1 MNNTVNY
8 DYYKEKNKKK
18 IKGKITFLII
28 LAVILVAAIFA
39 SSIYME
45 LIQLRELNPKAN
57 YTTVFTT
64 NLLYKIIFILLSF
77 VIISSFLFISN
88 TFIIRNLKKYF
99 ARNNLEARKM
109 YNAPVAL
116 IIGFI
121 GAFLTKDY
129 FYGKALLFLNS
140 VKFGRVDPQF
150 GQDIGYY
157 MFERP
162 FYMSLLDFVSNLWL
176 FIVIYTAA
184 YYLLL
189 LLTALS
195 NNFSLD
201 ALKDKIL
208 LRHNLINV
216 AVFFVLK
223 SVSYKF
229 QREELLYSSFTQ
241 TGAVGAGYSNTNIW
255 IKFYT
260 IAPVIV
266 LVIVLISFLFM
277 WKGKLKKAAIA
288 IAVYPVLFILV
299 TIVSGIV
306 QGVFV
311 KPNEFDYEKNYL
323 KYNMLETRAAY
334 GLDKIKQY
342 DFKTIENLTPE
353 IIERN
358 RNTIDNI
365 RVVDYLPTLDSNK
378 QLQSNTN
385 FYTFTTGDILNYTVN
400 GREIPVLISAREINT
415 ANLQNQNFVNKTFKY
430 THGYGVVVNPI
441 NKVTAQGQVEFL
453 LSGLKMDTVDKENLK
468 ITEPRIYYGE
478 LTNNFV
484 IVNPEGSNKE
494 PEIDYDG
501 TTTTHFD
508 AKDTEK
514 IKMNF
519 LNRILFAI
527 KYMDANI
534 LVSSNINSE
543 SQILLNRNVVERA
556 QLGVPFLKVDSD
568 PAMTIT
574 KDGRLKWVL
583 DAYTISDYYP
593 YAQNYYTQ
601 SREPDLRALNGINYI
616 RNSVKITVDAYD
628 GTVKYYIIDK
638 EDPIIKV
645 YQKIYPGVFSEEELP
660 EDIASHT
667 RYPETLFKIQT
678 EVLKKYHLDP
688 NNEKNISDFYTNQD
702 AWNIA
707 KYPDETSPDKV
718 RDIDAYYN
726 MIKLPG
732 DLGKTEEL
740 ILMRPFTPSAGK
752 HNMISWLAVRN
763 SKENYGEMILFNF
776 PKNTNI
782 LGPDQVEVNINQIS
796 EISEYNTLWG
806 QGKSN
811 VFKGSLLVIPIENS
825 VLYVEP
831 IYIQSKSESSI
842 PQVKKVVV
850 GYQEGA
856 DFKHGIGDNLEDALN
871 NLFKGDLKLT
881 DNKMPTVDQKETS
894 QVDTDQS
901 NGQTDTNQNKGQND
915 KEQTD
920 QEQKPEDQISPDTNT
935 PSPDKPVEIDP
946 QKLDEIQKKLDDL
959 IKQSQEL
966 NDLIESLKK

>member
-1 MNNTVNY
+1 MDNEVSY
-8 DYYKEKNKKK
+8 EYFKEKNKKSH
-18 IKGKITFLII
+18 KGKIGILII
-28 LAVILVAAIFA
+28 LAVVLIAAAIG

-45 LIQLRELNPKAN
+45 LIQLRELNPKAD
-57 YTTVFTT
+57 YTSVFTT
-64 NLLYKIIFILLSF
+64 NLLYKVLFIFSSFIVISLFAYISNIFI
-77 VIISSFLFISN
+77 IK
-88 TFIIRNLKKYF
+88 NLKKYLTN
-99 ARNNLEARKM
+99 NNLEARKM
-109 YNAPVAL
+109 HNAPVAL
-116 IIGFI
+116 IIGVI

-157 MFERP
+157 MFQRP

-176 FIVIYTAA
+176 FLVIYSAV
-184 YYLLL
+184 YYVLVLI
-189 LLTALS
+189 TALS
-195 NNFSLD
+195 DRFNIKE
-201 ALKDKIL
+201 LKDKLI
-208 LRHNLINV
+208 LRHNLINI
-216 AVFFVLK
+216 AIFFVLK
-223 SVSYKF
+223 TVSYKF
-229 QREELLYSSFTQ
+229 QREALLYSSFTE
-241 TGAVGAGYSNTNIW
+241 TGVSGSGFSSTNIW
-255 IKFYT
+255 IRFYT

-266 LVIVLISFLFM
+266 LAIVIIAFLFM
-277 WKGKLKKAAIA
+277 WKGKLKKAAVT
-288 IAVYPVLFILV
+288 IAVYPALFILV
-299 TIVSGIV
+299 TITSGII
-306 QGVFV
+306 QTVFV
-311 KPNEFDYEKNYL
+311 KPNEFEYEKNYL
-323 KYNMLETRAAY
+323 KNNMIETRAAY

-342 DFKTIENLTPE
+342 DFKTIEDLTPE
-353 IIERN
+353 IIKNN

-365 RVVDYLPTLDSNK
+365 RVVDYTPTLNSNK

-385 FYTFTTGDILNYTVN
+385 FYTFSTGDILNYMVN
-400 GREIPVLISAREINT
+400 GKEIPVLISAREINT

-453 LSGLKMDTVDKENLK
+453 LSGLKMDTVDKQNLN

-478 LTNNFV
+478 LTDNYV
-484 IVNPEGSNKE
+484 IVNPKASKKE
-494 PEIDYDG
+494 AEIDYDG
-501 TTTTHFD
+501 TAVNYFE
-508 AKDTEK
+508 AGGTEK
-514 IKMNF
+514 IKLNM
-519 LNRILFAI
+519 LNRLLFAT

-534 LVSSNINSE
+534 LVSSNINSD

-556 QLGVPFLKVDSD
+556 QKGVPFLKVDSD
-568 PAMTIT
+568 PVITIT
-574 KDGRLKWVL
+574 SDGRLQWVL
-583 DAYTISDYYP
+583 DAYTVSDNYP
-593 YAQNYYTQ
+593 YAQDFYTQ
-601 SREPDLRALNGINYI
+601 SSEPDLRALNGINYI

-628 GTVKYYIIDK
+628 GTVRYYVIDR
-638 EDPIIKV
+638 EDPIIQA
-645 YQKIYPGVFSEEELP
+645 YQKIYPDVFSKGTLP
-660 EDIASHT
+660 DDIASHT

-688 NNEKNISDFYTNQD
+688 NVHEENISNFYTNQD

-707 KYPDETSPDKV
+707 KYPDESSPDKV

-726 MIKLPG
+726 MIKLPD

-763 SKENYGEMILFNF
+763 SKDNYGEMILFNF

-842 PQVKKVVV
+842 PQVKKIVV
-850 GYQEGA
+850 GYQEGT
-856 DFKHGIGDNLEDALN
+856 DFKHGIGNNLEDALN
-871 NLFKGDLKLT
+871 NLFEGDLKLPG
-881 DNKMPTVDQKETS
+881 NKLPTVGQNEPVTQDENPNGEATGKGNDKPARQTPT
-894 QVDTDQS
+894 DTGNPPAVS
-901 NGQTDTNQNKGQND
+901 NGQ
-915 KEQTD
+915 
-920 QEQKPEDQISPDTNT
+920 
-935 PSPDKPVEIDP
+935 IDRA
-946 QKLDEIQKKLDDL
+946 KLDELQKKLDAL
-959 IKQSQEL
+959 MKQSKEIS
-966 NDLIESLKK
+966 DMIESLKK

>member
-1 MNNTVNY
+1 MEKEINY
-8 DYYKEKNKKK
+8 DYYKEKNKKSNT
-18 IKGKITFLII
+18 GKITFIVI
-28 LAVILVAAIFA
+28 LAVLIVGAIIG

-45 LIQLRELNPKAN
+45 LIQLRELNPKAD
-57 YTTVFTT
+57 YPSVFTT

-77 VIISSFLFISN
+77 VVISLFVYISN
-88 TFIIRNLKKYF
+88 IFIIKNLKKYF
-99 ARNNLEARKM
+99 AHNNLEARKM
-109 YNAPVAL
+109 YNAPIAL
-116 IIGFI
+116 IIGII
-121 GAFLTKDY
+121 GAYLTKDY

-157 MFERP
+157 MFQRP
-162 FYMSLLDFVSNLWL
+162 FYMSLLDFISNLWL
-176 FIVIYTAA
+176 FIVIYSAI
-184 YYLLL
+184 YYVLV
-189 LLTALS
+189 LLTAL
-195 NNFSLD
+195 NNTFSAD
-201 ALKDKIL
+201 TLKDKIL
-208 LRHNLINV
+208 LRHNLLNV
-216 AVFFVLK
+216 AIFFVLK

-229 QREELLYSSFTQ
+229 QREGLLYSSFTE
-241 TGAVGAGYSNTNIW
+241 TGVNGSGFSSTNIW
-255 IKFYT
+255 IRFYT

-266 LVIVLISFLFM
+266 LAIVIIAFLFM
-277 WKGKLKKAAIA
+277 WKGKLKKAAFTIA
-288 IAVYPVLFILV
+288 IYPVLFILV
-299 TIVSGIV
+299 TITSGII
-306 QGVFV
+306 QTVFV
-311 KPNEFDYEKNYL
+311 KPNEFEYEKNYL
-323 KYNMLETRAAY
+323 KNNMIETRAAY

-342 DFKTIENLTPE
+342 DFKTIEDLTPE
-353 IIERN
+353 IIKNN

-365 RVVDYLPTLDSNK
+365 RVVDYAPTLNSNK

-385 FYTFTTGDILNYTVN
+385 FYTFSTGDILNYTVN
-400 GREIPVLISAREINT
+400 GKEIPVLISAREINT
-415 ANLQNQNFVNKTFKY
+415 SNLQNQNFVNRTFKY

-453 LSGLKMDTVDKENLK
+453 LSGLKMDTVDKQNLN

-484 IVNPEGSNKE
+484 IVNPKASKKE
-494 PEIDYDG
+494 AEIDYDG
-501 TTTTHFD
+501 TAVNYFE
-508 AKDTEK
+508 AGDTEK
-514 IKMNF
+514 IKLNL
-519 LNRILFAI
+519 LNRLLFAT

-556 QLGVPFLKVDSD
+556 QKGVPFLKVDSD

-574 KDGRLKWVL
+574 SDGRLKWVL
-583 DAYTISDYYP
+583 DAYTVSDNYP
-593 YAQNYYTQ
+593 YAQNFYTQ
-601 SREPDLRALNGINYI
+601 SSEPDLRALNGINYI

-628 GTVKYYIIDK
+628 GTVRYYVIDK
-638 EDPIIKV
+638 EDPIIQAYQKV
-645 YQKIYPGVFSEEELP
+645 YPEVFSKEPLP

-688 NNEKNISDFYTNQD
+688 NEHEENISNFYTNQD

-707 KYPDETSPDKV
+707 KYPDENSPDKV

-726 MIKLPG
+726 MIKLP
-732 DLGKTEEL
+732 DNLGKTEEL

-763 SKENYGEMILFNF
+763 SKDNYGEMILFNF

-842 PQVKKVVV
+842 PQVKKIIV
-850 GYQEGA
+850 GYQDGT
-856 DFKHGIGDNLEDALN
+856 DFKHGIGNNLEDALN
-871 NLFKGDLKLT
+871 NLFEGDLKLT
-881 DNKMPTVDQKETS
+881 GNKLPTVDQKEQNGEEETQNGETPNEGNNQPAEQTS
-894 QVDTDQS
+894 TDTGTPPADK
-901 NGQTDTNQNKGQND
+901 NGQL
-915 KEQTD
+915 D
-920 QEQKPEDQISPDTNT
+920 QA
-935 PSPDKPVEIDP
+935 
-946 QKLDEIQKKLDDL
+946 KLDEIQKKLDEL
-959 IKQSQEL
+959 MKQSKEI

>member
-1 MNNTVNY
+1 MEKEINY
-8 DYYKEKNKKK
+8 DYYKEKSKKSNT
-18 IKGKITFLII
+18 GKITFFVI
-28 LAVILVAAIFA
+28 LAVLVVAAVVG

-45 LIQLRELNPKAN
+45 LIQLRELNPKAD
-57 YTTVFTT
+57 YSSVFTT

-77 VIISSFLFISN
+77 IAISLFVYISN
-88 TFIIRNLKKYF
+88 IFIIKNLKKYF
-99 ARNNLEARKM
+99 AHNNLEARKM
-109 YNAPVAL
+109 YNAPIAL
-116 IIGFI
+116 IIGII
-121 GAFLTKDY
+121 GAYLTKDY

-157 MFERP
+157 MFQRP
-162 FYMSLLDFVSNLWL
+162 FYMSLLDFISNLWL
-176 FIVIYTAA
+176 FIVIYSAI
-184 YYLLL
+184 YYVLI
-189 LLTALS
+189 LLTAL
-195 NNFSLD
+195 NNTFSAD

-208 LRHNLINV
+208 LRHNLLNV
-216 AVFFVLK
+216 AIFFVLK

-229 QREELLYSSFTQ
+229 QREGLLYSSFTE
-241 TGAVGAGYSNTNIW
+241 TGVIGSGFSSTNIW
-255 IKFYT
+255 IRFYT
-260 IAPVIV
+260 IAPIIV
-266 LVIVLISFLFM
+266 LAIVIIAFLFM
-277 WKGKLKKAAIA
+277 WKGKLKKAAVT

-299 TIVSGIV
+299 TITSGII
-306 QGVFV
+306 QTVFV
-311 KPNEFDYEKNYL
+311 KPNEFEYEKNYL
-323 KYNMLETRAAY
+323 KNNMIETRAAY

-342 DFKTIENLTPE
+342 DFKTIEDLTPE
-353 IIERN
+353 IIKNN

-365 RVVDYLPTLDSNK
+365 RVVDYVPTLNSNK

-385 FYTFTTGDILNYTVN
+385 FYTFSTGDILNYTVN
-400 GREIPVLISAREINT
+400 GKEIPVLISAREINT
-415 ANLQNQNFVNKTFKY
+415 ANLQNQNFVNRTFKY

-453 LSGLKMDTVDKENLK
+453 LSGLKMDTVDKQTLNV
-468 ITEPRIYYGE
+468 TEPRIYYGE

-484 IVNPEGSNKE
+484 IVNPKASKKE
-494 PEIDYDG
+494 AEIDYDG
-501 TTTTHFD
+501 TAVNYFE
-508 AKDTEK
+508 AGDTEK
-514 IKMNF
+514 IKLNL
-519 LNRILFAI
+519 LNRVLFAT

-534 LVSSNINSE
+534 LVSSNINSD

-556 QLGVPFLKVDSD
+556 QKGVPFLKVDSD

-574 KDGRLKWVL
+574 SDGRLKWVL
-583 DAYTISDYYP
+583 DAYTVSDNYP
-593 YAQNYYTQ
+593 YAQNIYTQ
-601 SREPDLRALNGINYI
+601 SSEPDLRALNGINYI

-628 GTVKYYIIDK
+628 GTVRYYVIDK
-638 EDPIIKV
+638 EDPIIQAYQKV
-645 YQKIYPGVFSEEELP
+645 YPEVFSKEPLP

-688 NNEKNISDFYTNQD
+688 NEHEENISNFYTNQD

-707 KYPDETSPDKV
+707 KYPDESSPDKV

-732 DLGKTEEL
+732 DLGNTEEL

-763 SKENYGEMILFNF
+763 SKDNYGEMILFNF

-831 IYIQSKSESSI
+831 IYIQSKSDSSI

-850 GYQEGA
+850 GYQEGT
-856 DFKHGIGDNLEDALN
+856 DFKHGIGNNLEDALN
-871 NLFKGDLKLT
+871 NLFAGDLKLT
-881 DNKMPTVDQKETS
+881 GNKLPTVDQKEQNQAEENQNGEVPNEGNNKPAEQTS
-894 QVDTDQS
+894 TDTGTPPAGK
-901 NGQTDTNQNKGQND
+901 NGQL
-915 KEQTD
+915 D
-920 QEQKPEDQISPDTNT
+920 QA
-935 PSPDKPVEIDP
+935 
-946 QKLDEIQKKLDDL
+946 KLDEIQKKLDDL
-959 IKQSQEL
+959 MKQSKEIS
-966 NDLIESLKK
+966 DLIESLRK

>member
-1 MNNTVNY
+1 MEKEINY
-8 DYYKEKNKKK
+8 DYYKEKNKKSNT
-18 IKGKITFLII
+18 GKITFIVI
-28 LAVILVAAIFA
+28 LAVLIVGAIIG

-45 LIQLRELNPKAN
+45 LIQLRELNPKAD
-57 YTTVFTT
+57 YSSVFTT

-77 VIISSFLFISN
+77 VVISLFVYISN
-88 TFIIRNLKKYF
+88 IFIIKNLKKYF
-99 ARNNLEARKM
+99 THNNLEARKM
-109 YNAPVAL
+109 YNSPIAL
-116 IIGFI
+116 IIGII
-121 GAFLTKDY
+121 GAYLTKDY

-157 MFERP
+157 MFQRP
-162 FYMSLLDFVSNLWL
+162 FYMSLLDFISNLWL
-176 FIVIYTAA
+176 FIVIYSAI
-184 YYLLL
+184 YYVLV
-189 LLTALS
+189 LLTAL
-195 NNFSLD
+195 NNTFSAD
-201 ALKDKIL
+201 TLKDKIL
-208 LRHNLINV
+208 LRHNLLNV
-216 AVFFVLK
+216 AIFFVLK

-229 QREELLYSSFTQ
+229 QREGLLYSSFTE
-241 TGAVGAGYSNTNIW
+241 TGVSGSGFSSTNIW
-255 IKFYT
+255 IRFYT

-266 LVIVLISFLFM
+266 LAIVIIAFLFM
-277 WKGKLKKAAIA
+277 WKGKLKKAALT

-299 TIVSGIV
+299 TITSGII
-306 QGVFV
+306 QTVFV
-311 KPNEFDYEKNYL
+311 KPNEFEYEKNYL
-323 KYNMLETRAAY
+323 KNNMIETRAAY

-342 DFKTIENLTPE
+342 DFKTIEDLTPE
-353 IIERN
+353 IIKNN

-365 RVVDYLPTLDSNK
+365 RVVDYAPTLNSNK

-385 FYTFTTGDILNYTVN
+385 FYTFSTGDILNYTVN
-400 GREIPVLISAREINT
+400 GKEIPVLISAREINT
-415 ANLQNQNFVNKTFKY
+415 SNLQNQNFVNRTFKY

-453 LSGLKMDTVDKENLK
+453 LSGLKMDTVDKQNLN

-484 IVNPEGSNKE
+484 IVNPKASKKE
-494 PEIDYDG
+494 AEIDYDG
-501 TTTTHFD
+501 TAVNYFE
-508 AKDTEK
+508 AGDTEK
-514 IKMNF
+514 IKLNL
-519 LNRILFAI
+519 LNRLLFAT

-534 LVSSNINSE
+534 LVSSNINSD

-556 QLGVPFLKVDSD
+556 QKGVPFLKVDSD

-574 KDGRLKWVL
+574 ADGRLKWVL
-583 DAYTISDYYP
+583 DAYTVSDNYP
-593 YAQNYYTQ
+593 YAQNFYTQ
-601 SREPDLRALNGINYI
+601 SSEPDLRALNGINYI

-628 GTVKYYIIDK
+628 GTVRYYVIDK
-638 EDPIIKV
+638 EDPIIQAYQKV
-645 YQKIYPGVFSEEELP
+645 YPEVFSKEPLP

-688 NNEKNISDFYTNQD
+688 NEHEENISNFYTNQD

-707 KYPDETSPDKV
+707 KYPDENSPDKV

-726 MIKLPG
+726 MIKLPD

-763 SKENYGEMILFNF
+763 SKDNYGEMILFNF

-842 PQVKKVVV
+842 PQVKKIVV
-850 GYQEGA
+850 GYQDGT
-856 DFKHGIGDNLEDALN
+856 DFKHGIGNNLEDALN
-871 NLFKGDLKLT
+871 NLFEGDLKLT
-881 DNKMPTVDQKETS
+881 GNKLPTVDQKEQNGEEENQNGETPNEGNNQPAEQTS
-894 QVDTDQS
+894 TDTGTPPADK
-901 NGQTDTNQNKGQND
+901 NGQL
-915 KEQTD
+915 D
-920 QEQKPEDQISPDTNT
+920 QA
-935 PSPDKPVEIDP
+935 
-946 QKLDEIQKKLDDL
+946 KLDEIQKKLDEL
-959 IKQSQEL
+959 MKQSKEI

>member
-1 MNNTVNY
+1 MEKEVNY
-8 DYYKEKNKKK
+8 DYYKEKNKKGNT
-18 IKGKITFLII
+18 GKITFIVI
-28 LAVILVAAIFA
+28 LAVLVIAAVIG

-45 LIQLRELNPKAN
+45 LIQLRELNPKAD
-57 YTTVFTT
+57 YSSVFTT
-64 NLLYKIIFILLSF
+64 NLLYKVIFIF
-77 VIISSFLFISN
+77 SSFIVISLFVYISN
-88 TFIIRNLKKYF
+88 IFIIKNLKKYF
-99 ARNNLEARKM
+99 TQNNLEARKM
-109 YNAPVAL
+109 YNAPIAL
-116 IIGFI
+116 GIGII

-157 MFERP
+157 MFQRP
-162 FYMSLLDFVSNLWL
+162 FYMSLLDFISNLWL
-176 FIVIYTAA
+176 FIVIYSAI
-184 YYLLL
+184 YYVLV
-189 LLTALS
+189 LLTAL
-195 NNFSLD
+195 NNTFSVNTLM
-201 ALKDKIL
+201 DKIL
-208 LRHNLINV
+208 LRHNLLNV
-216 AVFFVLK
+216 AIFFILK

-229 QREELLYSSFTQ
+229 QREALLYSSFTE
-241 TGAVGAGYSNTNIW
+241 TAVSGSGFSNTNIW
-255 IKFYT
+255 IRFYT
-260 IAPVIV
+260 IAPIIV
-266 LVIVLISFLFM
+266 LAIVIIAFLFM
-277 WKGKLKKAAIA
+277 WKGKLKKAAIT

-299 TIVSGIV
+299 TITSGII
-306 QGVFV
+306 QTVFV
-311 KPNEFDYEKNYL
+311 KPNEFEYEKNYL
-323 KYNMLETRAAY
+323 KNNMIETRAAY

-342 DFKTIENLTPE
+342 DFKTIEDLTPE
-353 IIERN
+353 IIKNN

-365 RVVDYLPTLDSNK
+365 RVVDYVPTLNSNK

-385 FYTFTTGDILNYTVN
+385 FYTFSTGDILNYTVN
-400 GREIPVLISAREINT
+400 GKEIPVLISAREINT
-415 ANLQNQNFVNKTFKY
+415 ANLQNQNFVNRTFKY

-453 LSGLKMDTVDKENLK
+453 LSGLKMDTVDKQSLN

-484 IVNPEGSNKE
+484 IVNPKASKKE
-494 PEIDYDG
+494 AEIDYDG
-501 TTTTHFD
+501 TAVNYFD
-508 AKDTEK
+508 AGGTEK
-514 IKMNF
+514 IKLNL
-519 LNRILFAI
+519 LNRVLFAT

-534 LVSSNINSE
+534 LVSSNINSD
-543 SQILLNRNVVERA
+543 SQILLNRNVVDRA
-556 QLGVPFLKVDSD
+556 QKGVPFLKVDSD

-574 KDGRLKWVL
+574 SDGRLKWVL
-583 DAYTISDYYP
+583 DAYTVSDNYP
-593 YAQNYYTQ
+593 YAQNFYTQ
-601 SREPDLRALNGINYI
+601 SSEPDLRVLNGINYI

-628 GTVKYYIIDK
+628 GTVKYYVIDK
-638 EDPIIKV
+638 EDPIIQAYQKV
-645 YQKIYPGVFSEEELP
+645 YPDVFSKEPLP

-688 NNEKNISDFYTNQD
+688 NVHEENISNFYTNQD

-707 KYPDETSPDKV
+707 KYPDENSPDKV

-763 SKENYGEMILFNF
+763 SKDNYGEMILFNF

-842 PQVKKVVV
+842 PQVKKIVV
-850 GYQEGA
+850 GYQDGT
-856 DFKHGIGDNLEDALN
+856 DFKHGIGNNLEDALN
-871 NLFKGDLKLT
+871 NLFEGDLKLT
-881 DNKMPTVDQKETS
+881 GNKLPTVDQKEP
-894 QVDTDQS
+894 DQKDETQ
-901 NGQTDTNQNKGQND
+901 NGEVPNDGNNKPADQT
-915 KEQTD
+915 
-920 QEQKPEDQISPDTNT
+920 SPDTGT
-935 PSPDKPVEIDP
+935 PPADNIGEAD
-946 QKLDEIQKKLDDL
+946 QAKLDEIQKKLDEL
-959 IKQSQEL
+959 MKQSKEIS
-966 NDLIESLKK
+966 DLIEGLRK

>member
-1 MNNTVNY
+1 MEKEVNY
-8 DYYKEKNKKK
+8 DYYKEKNKKGNT
-18 IKGKITFLII
+18 GKITFIVI
-28 LAVILVAAIFA
+28 LAVLVIAAVIG

-45 LIQLRELNPKAN
+45 LIQLRELNPKAD
-57 YTTVFTT
+57 YSSVFTT
-64 NLLYKIIFILLSF
+64 NLLYKVIFIF
-77 VIISSFLFISN
+77 SSFIVISLFVYISN
-88 TFIIRNLKKYF
+88 IFIIKNLKKYF
-99 ARNNLEARKM
+99 TQNNLEARKM
-109 YNAPVAL
+109 YNAPIAL
-116 IIGFI
+116 SIGII

-157 MFERP
+157 MFQRP
-162 FYMSLLDFVSNLWL
+162 FYMSLLDFISNLWL
-176 FIVIYTAA
+176 FIVIYSAI
-184 YYLLL
+184 YYVLV
-189 LLTALS
+189 LLTAL
-195 NNFSLD
+195 NNTFSVNT
-201 ALKDKIL
+201 LKDKIL
-208 LRHNLINV
+208 LRHNLLNV
-216 AVFFVLK
+216 AIFFILK

-229 QREELLYSSFTQ
+229 QREALLYSSFTE
-241 TGAVGAGYSNTNIW
+241 TAVSGSGFSNTNIW
-255 IKFYT
+255 IRFYT
-260 IAPVIV
+260 IAPIIV
-266 LVIVLISFLFM
+266 LAIVIIAFLFM
-277 WKGKLKKAAIA
+277 WKGKLKKAAIT

-299 TIVSGIV
+299 TITSGII
-306 QGVFV
+306 QTVFV
-311 KPNEFDYEKNYL
+311 KPNEFEYEKSYL
-323 KYNMLETRAAY
+323 KNNMIETRAAY

-342 DFKTIENLTPE
+342 DFKTIEDLTPE
-353 IIERN
+353 IIKNN

-365 RVVDYLPTLDSNK
+365 RVVDYVPTLNSNK

-385 FYTFTTGDILNYTVN
+385 FYTFSTGDILNYTVN
-400 GREIPVLISAREINT
+400 GKEIPVLISAREINT
-415 ANLQNQNFVNKTFKY
+415 SNLQNQNFVNRTFKY

-453 LSGLKMDTVDKENLK
+453 LSGLKMDTVDKQSLN

-484 IVNPEGSNKE
+484 IVNPKASKKE
-494 PEIDYDG
+494 AEIDYDG
-501 TTTTHFD
+501 TAVNYFD
-508 AKDTEK
+508 AGGTEK
-514 IKMNF
+514 IKLNL
-519 LNRILFAI
+519 LNRMLFAT

-534 LVSSNINSE
+534 LVSSNINSD
-543 SQILLNRNVVERA
+543 SQILLNRNVVDRA
-556 QLGVPFLKVDSD
+556 QKGVPFLKVDSD

-574 KDGRLKWVL
+574 SDGRLKWVL
-583 DAYTISDYYP
+583 DAYTVSDNYP
-593 YAQNYYTQ
+593 YAQNFYTQ
-601 SREPDLRALNGINYI
+601 SSEPDLRVLNGINYI

-628 GTVKYYIIDK
+628 GTVKYYVIDK
-638 EDPIIKV
+638 EDPIIQAYQKV
-645 YQKIYPGVFSEEELP
+645 YPDVFSKEPLP

-688 NNEKNISDFYTNQD
+688 NVHEENISNFYTNQD

-707 KYPDETSPDKV
+707 KYPDENSPDKV

-763 SKENYGEMILFNF
+763 SKDNYGEMILFNF

-842 PQVKKVVV
+842 PQVKKIVV
-850 GYQEGA
+850 GYQDGT
-856 DFKHGIGDNLEDALN
+856 DFKHGIGNNLEDALN
-871 NLFKGDLKLT
+871 NLFEGDLKLT
-881 DNKMPTVDQKETS
+881 GNKLPTVDQKDET
-894 QVDTDQS
+894 QNGEVPNDGNNKPADQ
-901 NGQTDTNQNKGQND
+901 T
-915 KEQTD
+915 
-920 QEQKPEDQISPDTNT
+920 SPDTGT
-935 PSPDKPVEIDP
+935 PPADNIGEAD
-946 QKLDEIQKKLDDL
+946 QAKLDEIQKKLDEL
-959 IKQSQEL
+959 MKQSKEIS
-966 NDLIESLKK
+966 DLIEGLRK

>member
-1 MNNTVNY
+1 MEKEINY
-8 DYYKEKNKKK
+8 DYYKEKNKKSNT
-18 IKGKITFLII
+18 GKITFI
-28 LAVILVAAIFA
+28 VIFA
-39 SSIYME
+39 VLIVGAIIGSSIYME
-45 LIQLRELNPKAN
+45 LIQLRELNPKAD
-57 YTTVFTT
+57 YSSVFTT

-77 VIISSFLFISN
+77 VVISLFVYISN
-88 TFIIRNLKKYF
+88 IFIIKNLKKYF
-99 ARNNLEARKM
+99 THNNLEARKM
-109 YNAPVAL
+109 YNAPIAL
-116 IIGFI
+116 IIGII
-121 GAFLTKDY
+121 GAYLTKDY

-157 MFERP
+157 MFQRP
-162 FYMSLLDFVSNLWL
+162 FYMSLLDFISNLWL
-176 FIVIYTAA
+176 FIVIYSAI
-184 YYLLL
+184 YYVLV
-189 LLTALS
+189 LLTAL
-195 NNFSLD
+195 NNTFSAD
-201 ALKDKIL
+201 TLKDKIL
-208 LRHNLINV
+208 LRHNLLNV
-216 AVFFVLK
+216 AIFFVLK

-229 QREELLYSSFTQ
+229 QREGLLYSSFTE
-241 TGAVGAGYSNTNIW
+241 TGVNGSGFSSTNIW
-255 IKFYT
+255 IRFYT

-266 LVIVLISFLFM
+266 LAIVIIAFLFM
-277 WKGKLKKAAIA
+277 WKGKLKKAAFT

-299 TIVSGIV
+299 TITSGII
-306 QGVFV
+306 QTVFV
-311 KPNEFDYEKNYL
+311 KPNEFEYEKNYL
-323 KYNMLETRAAY
+323 KNNMIETRAAY

-342 DFKTIENLTPE
+342 DFKTIEDLTPE
-353 IIERN
+353 IIKNN

-365 RVVDYLPTLDSNK
+365 RVVDYAPTLNSNK

-385 FYTFTTGDILNYTVN
+385 FYTFSTGDILNYTVN
-400 GREIPVLISAREINT
+400 GKEIPVLISAREINT
-415 ANLQNQNFVNKTFKY
+415 SNLQNQNFVNRTFKY

-453 LSGLKMDTVDKENLK
+453 LSGLKMDTVDKQNLN

-484 IVNPEGSNKE
+484 IVNPKASKKE
-494 PEIDYDG
+494 AEIDYDG
-501 TTTTHFD
+501 TAVNYFE
-508 AKDTEK
+508 AGDTEK
-514 IKMNF
+514 IKLNL
-519 LNRILFAI
+519 LNRLLFAT

-556 QLGVPFLKVDSD
+556 QKGVPFLKVDSD

-574 KDGRLKWVL
+574 SDGRLKWVL
-583 DAYTISDYYP
+583 DAYTVSDNYP
-593 YAQNYYTQ
+593 YAQNFYTQ
-601 SREPDLRALNGINYI
+601 SSEPDLRALNGINYI

-628 GTVKYYIIDK
+628 GTVRYYVIDK
-638 EDPIIKV
+638 EDPIIQAYQKV
-645 YQKIYPGVFSEEELP
+645 YPEVFSKEPLP

-688 NNEKNISDFYTNQD
+688 NEHEENISNFYTNQD

-707 KYPDETSPDKV
+707 KYPDENSPDKV

-726 MIKLPG
+726 MIKLPD

-763 SKENYGEMILFNF
+763 SKDNYGEMILFNF

-842 PQVKKVVV
+842 PQVKKIIV
-850 GYQEGA
+850 GYQDGT
-856 DFKHGIGDNLEDALN
+856 DFKHGIGNNLEDALN
-871 NLFKGDLKLT
+871 NLFEGDLKLT
-881 DNKMPTVDQKETS
+881 GNKLPTVDQKEQNGEEETQNGETPNEGNNQPAEQTS
-894 QVDTDQS
+894 TDTGTPPADK
-901 NGQTDTNQNKGQND
+901 NGQL
-915 KEQTD
+915 D
-920 QEQKPEDQISPDTNT
+920 QA
-935 PSPDKPVEIDP
+935 
-946 QKLDEIQKKLDDL
+946 KLDEIQKKLDEL
-959 IKQSQEL
+959 MKQSKEI

>member
-1 MNNTVNY
+1 MEKEINY
-8 DYYKEKNKKK
+8 DYYKEKNKKSNT
-18 IKGKITFLII
+18 GKITFIVI
-28 LAVILVAAIFA
+28 LAVLIVGAIIG

-45 LIQLRELNPKAN
+45 LIQLRELNPKAD
-57 YTTVFTT
+57 YPSVFTT

-77 VIISSFLFISN
+77 VVISLFVYISN
-88 TFIIRNLKKYF
+88 IFIIKNLKKYF
-99 ARNNLEARKM
+99 AHNNLEARKM
-109 YNAPVAL
+109 YNAPIAL
-116 IIGFI
+116 IIGII
-121 GAFLTKDY
+121 GAYLTKDY

-157 MFERP
+157 MFQRP
-162 FYMSLLDFVSNLWL
+162 FYMSLLDFISNLWL
-176 FIVIYTAA
+176 FIVIYSAI
-184 YYLLL
+184 YYVLV
-189 LLTALS
+189 LLTAL
-195 NNFSLD
+195 NNTFSAD
-201 ALKDKIL
+201 TLKDKIL
-208 LRHNLINV
+208 LRHNLLNV
-216 AVFFVLK
+216 AIFFVLK

-229 QREELLYSSFTQ
+229 QREGLLYSSFTE
-241 TGAVGAGYSNTNIW
+241 TGVNGSGFSSTNIW
-255 IKFYT
+255 IRFYT

-266 LVIVLISFLFM
+266 LAIVIIAFLFM
-277 WKGKLKKAAIA
+277 WKGKLKKAAFT

-299 TIVSGIV
+299 TITSGII
-306 QGVFV
+306 QTVFV
-311 KPNEFDYEKNYL
+311 KPNEFEYEKNYL
-323 KYNMLETRAAY
+323 KNNMIETRAAY

-342 DFKTIENLTPE
+342 DFKTIEDLTPE
-353 IIERN
+353 IIKNN

-365 RVVDYLPTLDSNK
+365 RVVDYAPTLNSNK

-385 FYTFTTGDILNYTVN
+385 FYTFSTGDILNYTVN
-400 GREIPVLISAREINT
+400 GKEIPVLISAREINT
-415 ANLQNQNFVNKTFKY
+415 SNLQNQNFVNRTFKY

-453 LSGLKMDTVDKENLK
+453 LSGLKMDTVDKQNLN

-484 IVNPEGSNKE
+484 IVNPKASKKE
-494 PEIDYDG
+494 AEIDYDG
-501 TTTTHFD
+501 TAVNYFE
-508 AKDTEK
+508 AGDTEK
-514 IKMNF
+514 IKLNL
-519 LNRILFAI
+519 LNRLLFAT

-556 QLGVPFLKVDSD
+556 QKGVPFLKVDSD

-574 KDGRLKWVL
+574 SDGRLKWVL
-583 DAYTISDYYP
+583 DAYTVSDNYP
-593 YAQNYYTQ
+593 YAQNFYTQ
-601 SREPDLRALNGINYI
+601 SSEPDLRALNGINYI

-628 GTVKYYIIDK
+628 GTVRYYVIDK
-638 EDPIIKV
+638 EDPIIQAYQKV
-645 YQKIYPGVFSEEELP
+645 YPEVFSKEPLP

-688 NNEKNISDFYTNQD
+688 NEHEENISNFYTNQD

-707 KYPDETSPDKV
+707 KYPDENSPDKV

-726 MIKLPG
+726 MIKLPD

-763 SKENYGEMILFNF
+763 SKDNYGEMILFNF

-842 PQVKKVVV
+842 PQVKKIIV
-850 GYQEGA
+850 GYQDGT
-856 DFKHGIGDNLEDALN
+856 DFKHGIGNNLEDALN
-871 NLFKGDLKLT
+871 NLFEGDLKLT
-881 DNKMPTVDQKETS
+881 GNKLPTVDQKEQNGEEETQNGETPNEGNNQPAEQTS
-894 QVDTDQS
+894 
-901 NGQTDTNQNKGQND
+901 TDTG
-915 KEQTD
+915 
-920 QEQKPEDQISPDTNT
+920 T
-935 PSPDKPVEIDP
+935 PPAD
-946 QKLDEIQKKLDDL
+946 
-959 IKQSQEL
+959 
-966 NDLIESLKK
+966 

>member
-1 MNNTVNY
+1 MEKEINY
-8 DYYKEKNKKK
+8 DYYKEKNKKSNT
-18 IKGKITFLII
+18 GKITFI
-28 LAVILVAAIFA
+28 VIFA
-39 SSIYME
+39 VLIVGAIIGSSIYME
-45 LIQLRELNPKAN
+45 LIQLRELNPKAD
-57 YTTVFTT
+57 YSSVFTT

-77 VIISSFLFISN
+77 VVISLFVYISN
-88 TFIIRNLKKYF
+88 IFIIKNLKKYF
-99 ARNNLEARKM
+99 THNNLEARKM
-109 YNAPVAL
+109 YNAPIAL
-116 IIGFI
+116 IIGII
-121 GAFLTKDY
+121 GAYLTKDY

-157 MFERP
+157 MFQRP
-162 FYMSLLDFVSNLWL
+162 FYMSLLDFISNLWL
-176 FIVIYTAA
+176 FIVIYSAI
-184 YYLLL
+184 YYVLV
-189 LLTALS
+189 LLTAL
-195 NNFSLD
+195 NNTFSAD
-201 ALKDKIL
+201 TLKDKIL
-208 LRHNLINV
+208 LRHNLLNV
-216 AVFFVLK
+216 AIFFVLK

-229 QREELLYSSFTQ
+229 QREGLLYSSFTE
-241 TGAVGAGYSNTNIW
+241 TGVSGSGFSSTNIW
-255 IKFYT
+255 IRFYT

-266 LVIVLISFLFM
+266 LAIVIIAFLFM
-277 WKGKLKKAAIA
+277 WKGKLKKAALT

-299 TIVSGIV
+299 TITSGII
-306 QGVFV
+306 QTVFV
-311 KPNEFDYEKNYL
+311 KPNEFEYEKNYL
-323 KYNMLETRAAY
+323 KNNMIETRAAY

-342 DFKTIENLTPE
+342 DFKTIEDLTPE
-353 IIERN
+353 IIKNN

-365 RVVDYLPTLDSNK
+365 RVVDYTPTLNSNK

-385 FYTFTTGDILNYTVN
+385 FYTFSTGDILNYTVN
-400 GREIPVLISAREINT
+400 GKEIPVLISAREINT
-415 ANLQNQNFVNKTFKY
+415 SNLQNQNFVNRTFKY

-453 LSGLKMDTVDKENLK
+453 LSGLKMDTVDKQNLN

-484 IVNPEGSNKE
+484 IVNPKASKKE
-494 PEIDYDG
+494 AEIDYDG
-501 TTTTHFD
+501 TAVNYFE
-508 AKDTEK
+508 AGNTEK
-514 IKMNF
+514 IKLNL
-519 LNRILFAI
+519 LNRLLFAT

-534 LVSSNINSE
+534 LVSSNINSD

-556 QLGVPFLKVDSD
+556 QKGVPFLKVDSD

-574 KDGRLKWVL
+574 SDGRLKWVL
-583 DAYTISDYYP
+583 DAYTVSDNYP
-593 YAQNYYTQ
+593 YAQNFYTQ
-601 SREPDLRALNGINYI
+601 SSEPDLRALNGINYI

-628 GTVKYYIIDK
+628 GTVRYYVIDK
-638 EDPIIKV
+638 EDPIIQAYQKV
-645 YQKIYPGVFSEEELP
+645 YPEVFSKEPLP

-688 NNEKNISDFYTNQD
+688 NEHEENISNFYTNQD

-707 KYPDETSPDKV
+707 KYPDENSPDKV

-726 MIKLPG
+726 MIKLPD

-763 SKENYGEMILFNF
+763 SKDNYGEMILFNF

-842 PQVKKVVV
+842 PQVKKIVV
-850 GYQEGA
+850 GYQDGT
-856 DFKHGIGDNLEDALN
+856 DFKHGIGNNLEDALN
-871 NLFKGDLKLT
+871 NLFEGDLKLT
-881 DNKMPTVDQKETS
+881 GNKLPTVDQKEQNGEEENQNGETPNEGNNQPAEQTS
-894 QVDTDQS
+894 TDTGTPPADK
-901 NGQTDTNQNKGQND
+901 NGQL
-915 KEQTD
+915 D
-920 QEQKPEDQISPDTNT
+920 QA
-935 PSPDKPVEIDP
+935 
-946 QKLDEIQKKLDDL
+946 KLDEIQKKLDEL
-959 IKQSQEL
+959 MKQSKEI

>member
-1 MNNTVNY
+1 MEKEINY
-8 DYYKEKNKKK
+8 DYYKEKNKKSNT
-18 IKGKITFLII
+18 GKITFIVI
-28 LAVILVAAIFA
+28 LAVLIVGAIIG

-45 LIQLRELNPKAN
+45 LIQLRELNPKAD
-57 YTTVFTT
+57 YSSVFTT

-77 VIISSFLFISN
+77 VVISLFVYISN
-88 TFIIRNLKKYF
+88 IFIIKNLKKYF
-99 ARNNLEARKM
+99 THNNLEARKM
-109 YNAPVAL
+109 YNAPIAL
-116 IIGFI
+116 IIGII
-121 GAFLTKDY
+121 GAYLTKDY

-157 MFERP
+157 MFQRP
-162 FYMSLLDFVSNLWL
+162 FYMSLLDFISNLWL
-176 FIVIYTAA
+176 FIVIYSAI
-184 YYLLL
+184 YYVLV
-189 LLTALS
+189 LLTAL
-195 NNFSLD
+195 NNTFSAD
-201 ALKDKIL
+201 TLKDKIL
-208 LRHNLINV
+208 LRHNLLNV
-216 AVFFVLK
+216 AIFFVLK

-229 QREELLYSSFTQ
+229 QREGLLYSSFTE
-241 TGAVGAGYSNTNIW
+241 TGVSGSGFSSTNIW
-255 IKFYT
+255 IRFYT

-266 LVIVLISFLFM
+266 LAIVIIAFLFM
-277 WKGKLKKAAIA
+277 WKGKLKKAALT

-299 TIVSGIV
+299 TITSGII
-306 QGVFV
+306 QTVFV
-311 KPNEFDYEKNYL
+311 KPNEFEYEKNYL
-323 KYNMLETRAAY
+323 KNNMIETRAAY

-342 DFKTIENLTPE
+342 DFKTIEDLTPE
-353 IIERN
+353 IIKNN

-365 RVVDYLPTLDSNK
+365 RVVDYTPTLNSNK

-385 FYTFTTGDILNYTVN
+385 FYTFSTGDILNYTVN
-400 GREIPVLISAREINT
+400 GKEIPVLISAREINT
-415 ANLQNQNFVNKTFKY
+415 SNLQNQNFVNRTFKY

-453 LSGLKMDTVDKENLK
+453 LSGLKMDTVDKQNLN

-484 IVNPEGSNKE
+484 IVNPKASKKE
-494 PEIDYDG
+494 AEIDYDG
-501 TTTTHFD
+501 TAVNYFE
-508 AKDTEK
+508 AGNTEK
-514 IKMNF
+514 IKLNL
-519 LNRILFAI
+519 LNRLLFAT

-534 LVSSNINSE
+534 LVSSNINSD

-556 QLGVPFLKVDSD
+556 QKGVPFLKVDSD

-574 KDGRLKWVL
+574 SDGRLKWVL
-583 DAYTISDYYP
+583 DAYTVSDNYP
-593 YAQNYYTQ
+593 YAQNFYTQ
-601 SREPDLRALNGINYI
+601 SSEPDLRALNGINYI

-628 GTVKYYIIDK
+628 GTVRYYVIDK
-638 EDPIIKV
+638 EDPIIQAYQKV
-645 YQKIYPGVFSEEELP
+645 YPEVFSKEPLP

-688 NNEKNISDFYTNQD
+688 NEHEENISNFYTNQD

-707 KYPDETSPDKV
+707 KYPDENSPDKV

-726 MIKLPG
+726 MIKLPD

-763 SKENYGEMILFNF
+763 SKDNYGEMILFNF

-842 PQVKKVVV
+842 PQVKKIVV
-850 GYQEGA
+850 GYQDRT
-856 DFKHGIGDNLEDALN
+856 DFKHGIGNNLEDALN
-871 NLFKGDLKLT
+871 NLFEGDLKLT
-881 DNKMPTVDQKETS
+881 GNKLPTVDQKEQNGEEENQNGETPNEGNNQPAEQTS
-894 QVDTDQS
+894 TDTGTPPADK
-901 NGQTDTNQNKGQND
+901 NGQL
-915 KEQTD
+915 D
-920 QEQKPEDQISPDTNT
+920 QA
-935 PSPDKPVEIDP
+935 
-946 QKLDEIQKKLDDL
+946 KLDEIQKKLDEL
-959 IKQSQEL
+959 MKQSKEI